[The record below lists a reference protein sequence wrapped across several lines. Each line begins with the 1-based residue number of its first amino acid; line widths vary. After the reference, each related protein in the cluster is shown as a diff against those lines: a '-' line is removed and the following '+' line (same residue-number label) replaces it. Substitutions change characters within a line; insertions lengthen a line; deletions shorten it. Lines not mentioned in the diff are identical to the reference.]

1 MNALKTYLDG
11 LDVREKQL
19 LAMAAVAVVVAI
31 FYWGFWSPLNNAV
44 ADEQQALSSAESRLA
59 EMKRAAVEVVNLRA
73 STGKG
78 NVRSGSLSSIVNRT
92 AKAQKVVIA
101 RIQPQGEDLQVW
113 IDRVAFN
120 DFLRWLQILKQQY
133 GIDVGSLDLTSEQ
146 ETGVVRI
153 RRLQL
158 RRG

>member
-31 FYWGFWSPLNNAV
+31 FYWGLWSPLNNAV